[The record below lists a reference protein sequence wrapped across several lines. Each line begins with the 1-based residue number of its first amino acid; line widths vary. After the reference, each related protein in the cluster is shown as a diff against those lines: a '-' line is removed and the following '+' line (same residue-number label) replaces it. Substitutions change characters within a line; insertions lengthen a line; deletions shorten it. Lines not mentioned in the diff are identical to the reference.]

1 LGEASVS
8 AGFEMKTARF
18 VETLQ
23 VIQEGISPFL
33 IHIFGL
39 RIEVL
44 ENVSQETND
53 EARMSNDERMT
64 KLK

>member
-1 LGEASVS
+1 
-8 AGFEMKTARF
+8 MKTARF

-33 IHIFGL
+33 IHFFGL

-53 EARMSNDERMT
+53 EARMSSDERMT

>member
-1 LGEASVS
+1 
-8 AGFEMKTARF
+8 MKTARF